1 MQTRG
6 TAIMQFHPAFQ
17 TETGLGKTAQ
27 VSLYSAQ
34 KADSPPG
41 ISLLPHYLQASSA
54 PCDTEQR
61 PSVDAAGTE
70 SCWTRLHYQR
80 LYCLQLLKMDPA
92 DVGQLFVFSS

>member
-1 MQTRG
+1 MQTCG

-17 TETGLGKTAQ
+17 TKTGLLGKTAQ

-54 PCDTEQR
+54 PCDTEQC
-61 PSVDAAGTE
+61 PSVDAAGTAMPQE
-70 SCWTRLHYQR
+70 RSLAGPDFIISVSTVYSC
-80 LYCLQLLKMDPA
+80 
-92 DVGQLFVFSS
+92 